1 MPEQQKK
8 SYIIL
13 QRQSSDQLQEEVN
26 KHINAE
32 SADKKYLP
40 YWPMIIENGVFYQ
53 VMTLASLVT
62 QKVSITGWLWSV
74 WPISWTIT
82 ANVAWGWD

>member
-1 MPEQQKK
+1 MPEEQKK

-13 QRQSSDQLQEEVN
+13 QRQSSDGLQEEVN
-26 KHINAE
+26 KYINAE

-53 VMTLASLVT
+53 VMTLASLAT
-62 QKVSITGWLWSV
+62 QKVSITWWLWSV
-74 WPISWTIT
+74 WPISWSIS
-82 ANVAWGWD
+82 VSWGGE